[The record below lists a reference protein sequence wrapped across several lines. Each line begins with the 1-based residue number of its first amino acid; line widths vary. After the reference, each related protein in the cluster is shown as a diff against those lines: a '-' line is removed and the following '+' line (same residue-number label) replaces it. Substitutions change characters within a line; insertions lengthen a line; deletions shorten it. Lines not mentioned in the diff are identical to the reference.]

1 MQSKQLLARSVALLM
16 SLSLVAVGCGDDK
29 ADDTSGDSDSTATTT
44 TAAEAASDGVLAGMK
59 GTTPLVD
66 LGDDFK
72 NRMKEIDPALVDFN
86 YGAESYDAT
95 IIIALAAA
103 EAKTDGAAYAEKI
116 NGITRGGE
124 KCTDYKS
131 CLEIINAGGDPD
143 YDGASGPLEFS
154 GNGEPT
160 QASYGILQ
168 FGEEKNSEDGT
179 ACDKTKECLDD
190 SLTKFVKATAP
201 ESADVPQVPVTATRE
216 GDGELTIGTLLPI
229 TGSLAFLGPPE
240 FAGVK
245 LAIKE
250 INENGGY
257 NGKDVKYIE
266 GDSGDTE
273 NKVAPATVA
282 TLLSQNADAIIGAAS
297 SSVSLSVV
305 DTIVTA
311 GVVMFSPANTSK
323 KLSTYDDKGLYF
335 RDAPSD
341 ILQGQVLADTMIED
355 GKSNVYILAL
365 NDDYGTGLA
374 EDLKAGLEGGGA
386 TVIDTKIYDPKAADY
401 SAEVSAAKDSGAD
414 AIALIGF
421 DESSKILAKMAE
433 QGIKLSIVYGVDG
446 NMGNALA
453 ENFEAGK

>member
-1 MQSKQLLARSVALLM
+1 MQRNSLLM
-16 SLSLVAVGCGDDK
+16 KSAALFMTLGLAATACGDDK
-29 ADDTSGDSDSTATTT
+29 ESSTGDTDETTT
-44 TAAEAASDGVLAGMK
+44 TEAAKADEGVLSGMK

-72 NRMKEIDPALVDFN
+72 NRMMEIDPKLVDFN

-95 IIIALAAA
+95 IIVALAAA

-116 NGITRGGE
+116 NGITRGGD
-124 KCTDYKS
+124 KCTTYKE
-131 CLEIINAGGDPD
+131 CLDIITAGGDPD

-160 QASYGILQ
+160 EASYGILQ
-168 FGEEKNSEDGT
+168 FGSMKDSDAGT
-179 ACDKTKECLDD
+179 KCEKTKECIDD
-190 SLTKFVKATAP
+190 AKTVFKKATAP

-250 INENGGY
+250 VNENGGY

-305 DTIVTA
+305 DTITTA

-323 KLSTYDDKGLYF
+323 KLSGYADKGLYF

-355 GKSNVYILAL
+355 GKSKVYILAL

-386 TVIDTKIYDPKAADY
+386 TVLDTKIYDPKAADY

-414 AIALIGF
+414 AVALIGF

-433 QGIKLSIVYGVDG
+433 QGVDLSIVYGVDG

>member
-1 MQSKQLLARSVALLM
+1 MQSKQMLARSVALLM
-16 SLSLVAVGCGDDK
+16 SLSLVAVGCGDDTK
-29 ADDTSGDSDSTATTT
+29 DEGSGASDETTT
-44 TAAEAASDGVLAGMK
+44 TEAADSGGDGVLAGMK

-66 LGDDFK
+66 LGQDFK
-72 NRMKEIDPALVDFN
+72 DRMLKIDPKLVDFN

-95 IIIALAAA
+95 IIIALAAN
-103 EAKTDGAAYAEKI
+103 EAKTDGSAYAEKI
-116 NGITRGGE
+116 NGITRGGD
-124 KCTDYKS
+124 KCTDYKA

-160 QASYGILQ
+160 EASYGVLQ
-168 FGEEKNSEDGT
+168 FGDTGCE
-179 ACDKTKECLDD
+179 KTKECIDD
-190 SLTKFVKATAP
+190 SLTKYVKATAP
-201 ESADVPQVPVTATRE
+201 ESADVPQVPVSATRE
-216 GDGELTIGTLLPI
+216 GDGTLTIGTLLPI

-245 LAIKE
+245 LALEE
-250 INENGGY
+250 INANGGF
-257 NGKDVKYIE
+257 NGKDVGYIE

-282 TLLSQNADAIIGAAS
+282 TLLSQGADAIIGAAS
-297 SSVSLSVV
+297 SSVTLSVI
-305 DTIVTA
+305 DTVTTA

-355 GKSNVYILAL
+355 GKSKVYILAL

-386 TVIDTKIYDPKAADY
+386 EVLDTKIYDPKAADY

-414 AIALIGF
+414 AVALIGF

-433 QGIKLSIVYGVDG
+433 QGIKLDIVYGVDG

>member
-131 CLEIINAGGDPD
+131 CLEIITSGGDPD

-168 FGEEKNSEDGT
+168 FGEEKNSDDGT

-190 SLTKFVKATAP
+190 ALTKFVKATAP

-266 GDSGDTE
+266 GD
-273 NKVAPATVA
+273 
-282 TLLSQNADAIIGAAS
+282 
-297 SSVSLSVV
+297 
-305 DTIVTA
+305 
-311 GVVMFSPANTSK
+311 
-323 KLSTYDDKGLYF
+323 
-335 RDAPSD
+335 
-341 ILQGQVLADTMIED
+341 
-355 GKSNVYILAL
+355 
-365 NDDYGTGLA
+365 
-374 EDLKAGLEGGGA
+374 
-386 TVIDTKIYDPKAADY
+386 
-401 SAEVSAAKDSGAD
+401 
-414 AIALIGF
+414 
-421 DESSKILAKMAE
+421 
-433 QGIKLSIVYGVDG
+433 
-446 NMGNALA
+446 
-453 ENFEAGK
+453 

>member
-1 MQSKQLLARSVALLM
+1 MFQFNIVFGI
-16 SLSLVAVGCGDDK
+16 LVAFLSNYLLGGIGEHAWRWMLGVAAIPALIYTLMCFTLPESPRWLLTRKNDRDAGM
-29 ADDTSGDSDSTATTT
+29 AVLRQIQPQASESQIE
-44 TAAEAASDGVLAGMK
+44 AEAAQIVSAAQND
-59 GTTPLVD
+59 
-66 LGDDFK
+66 
-72 NRMKEIDPALVDFN
+72 
-86 YGAESYDAT
+86 ESTSHGFWSARHR
-95 IIIALAAA
+95 I
-103 EAKTDGAAYAEKI
+103 
-116 NGITRGGE
+116 
-124 KCTDYKS
+124 
-131 CLEIINAGGDPD
+131 P
-143 YDGASGPLEFS
+143 
-154 GNGEPT
+154 
-160 QASYGILQ
+160 IL
-168 FGEEKNSEDGT
+168 
-179 ACDKTKECLDD
+179 
-190 SLTKFVKATAP
+190 
-201 ESADVPQVPVTATRE
+201 
-216 GDGELTIGTLLPI
+216 
-229 TGSLAFLGPPE
+229 LAFLIA
-240 FAGVK
+240 FF
-245 LAIKE
+245 
-250 INENGGY
+250 
-257 NGKDVKYIE
+257 
-266 GDSGDTE
+266 TRFM
-273 NKVAPATVA
+273 
-282 TLLSQNADAIIGAAS
+282 QS

>member
-1 MQSKQLLARSVALLM
+1 MQSKKFLARSLALLM
-16 SLSLVAVGCGDDK
+16 AISLVAVGCGDDK
-29 ADDTSGDSDSTATTT
+29 DDNASDSGSTET
-44 TAAEAASDGVLAGMK
+44 TAAPESEGVLTGMK

-72 NRMKEIDPALVDFN
+72 NRMKEVDPELVDFN
-86 YGAESYDAT
+86 YGAESYDAV

-116 NGITRGGE
+116 NGITRGGD
-124 KCTDYKS
+124 KCTDYKA
-131 CLEIINAGGDPD
+131 CLEIITGGGDPD

-160 QASYGILQ
+160 EASYGILQ
-168 FGEEKNSEDGT
+168 FGAEKNSAEGT
-179 ACDKTKECLDD
+179 ACDGTEECIDEA
-190 SLTKFVKATAP
+190 LTEFVSATAP

-216 GDGELTIGTLLPI
+216 GDGELTIGTLLPV

-240 FAGVK
+240 IAGVQ
-245 LAIKE
+245 LAVNE
-250 INENGGY
+250 VNENGGY
-257 NGKDVKYIE
+257 GGKDVKLVQ

-273 NKVAPATVA
+273 NKVAPTTVG
-282 TLLSQNADAIIGAAS
+282 TLLGQSVDGIIGAAS
-297 SSVSLSVV
+297 SSVTLSVI
-305 DTIVTA
+305 DTVVTA

-335 RDAPSD
+335 RNAPSD
-341 ILQGQVLADTMIED
+341 ILQGQVLADTMIAD

-374 EDLKAGLEGGGA
+374 EDLEAGLDGGGA
-386 TVIDTKIYDPKAADY
+386 TVLGTKIYDPKAADY
-401 SAEVSAAKDSGAD
+401 STEVQEAKDSGAD

-421 DESSKILAKMAE
+421 DESSKILTKMVE
-433 QGIKLSIVYGVDG
+433 QDIDLATVYGVDG

>member
-1 MQSKQLLARSVALLM
+1 M
-16 SLSLVAVGCGDDK
+16 SLSLVAAGCGDDK
-29 ADDTSGDSDSTATTT
+29 KDTASDSGSTET
-44 TAAEAASDGVLAGMK
+44 TAAADANAGPLAGMK

-66 LGDDFK
+66 LGEEFK
-72 NRMKEIDPALVDFN
+72 TRMKEVDPALVDFN

-95 IIIALAAA
+95 IIVALAAA
-103 EAKTDGAAYAEKI
+103 EAKTDGSAYAEKI
-116 NGITRGGE
+116 NGITRGGD
-124 KCTDYKS
+124 KCTSYAD
-131 CLEIINAGGDPD
+131 CLKIVTDGGDPD

-160 QASYGILQ
+160 EASYGILQ
-168 FGEEKNSEDGT
+168 FGEEKNSKEGT
-179 ACDKTKECLDD
+179 KCEKTKECLDD
-190 SLTKFVKATAP
+190 SKTTFVKATAP

-266 GDSGDTE
+266 GDSGDAD
-273 NKVAPATVA
+273 NKVAPTTVA
-282 TLLSQNADAIIGAAS
+282 TLLSQNSDAIIGAAS

-341 ILQGQVLADTMIED
+341 ILQGQVLADTMVSD
-355 GKSNVYILAL
+355 GKSKVYILAL

-374 EDLKAGLEGGGA
+374 DDLKAGLESGGA
-386 TVIDTKIYDPKAADY
+386 TVLGTKIYDPKAADY
-401 SAEVSAAKDSGAD
+401 STEVQDAKDSGAD

-421 DESSKILAKMAE
+421 DESSKILTKMAE
-433 QGIKLSIVYGVDG
+433 QGVKLSTVYGVDG